1 MRNGDLMQVQKR
13 DGSIENFQDDKIKR
27 AVALAMSRT
36 DVKDDSLKDSVV
48 SFVKNHTSTGELPH
62 VDEVHELVED
72 GLMDAKAFSV
82 AREYITYRGKNMP
95 DIFCSRTAYK
105 PFEYPHLGS
114 YVDAIQQSYWIVSE
128 YNFSSDIHDFK
139 AVLLPHEKEAVK
151 RSMLAISQVEVAVKT
166 FWGKIGD
173 RLPKPEI
180 QEVGASF
187 SESECFSDDT
197 EVLTE
202 DGWKYL
208 KDLDKTEEV
217 AQYNME
223 SGEVSFV
230 KPSGYIKR
238 YHEGEMHLYQSEGT
252 DICVT
257 PRHEIL
263 VMHPQKDYYEKR
275 KSESGLWGRNYRYPT
290 SGYKT
295 GTKSFTDVDRLLVA
309 IQADGCL
316 LGETPSG
323 KGKVRRD
330 FSFNLSKQRKVD
342 RLIEILDA
350 VGIDYYK
357 RQGRDEFTIISGRLP
372 GGIES
377 TSNIKCFGF
386 INLSEVGSDYCEK
399 FFEELKYWDAA
410 CRVGRDSYT
419 YYNTNEVAVDKIMA
433 LGTLGGFNVNK
444 GMNRTKEQSM
454 MVPNPGGK
462 VRQSSKDCYAVS
474 VRKSDKTVYPKRES
488 IDYSGFVYCV
498 TVPESNI
505 VTRRN
510 KRVAISGNCRHSR
523 AYSHLLEL
531 LGLNKEFEKVLE
543 VPAIKKRVEYAQ
555 QALAKSK
562 TDSNQDYLES
572 VLLFTLFIENV
583 SLFSQFLIISTMN
596 KEKTVLSGMSNVI
609 AATSLEELT
618 HNDFGCAI
626 VNEIRKE
633 RPEWFTDELEERVQ
647 RLVWQAFEAEKGI
660 VDWIFEEGELDY
672 LPKASVIE
680 YIKNRFNMGLEQAG
694 FHKVFPINESLVEPT
709 LWFDL
714 QNNSTMHTDFLSNKP
729 VNYTKFSQSFDEN
742 ELF

>member
-36 DVKDDSLKDSVV
+36 DVKDESLKDSVV
-48 SFVKNHTSTGELPH
+48 SFVKNHISTGELPH

-82 AREYITYRGKNMP
+82 AREYITYRDKNMP
-95 DIFCSRTAYK
+95 DIFRSRTAYK

-173 RLPKPEI
+173 RMPKPEI

-202 DGWKYL
+202 DGWKYF

-223 SGEVSFV
+223 NGEVSFV

-238 YHEGEMHLYQSEGT
+238 YHEGEMHLYQSKGT

-275 KSESGLWGRNYRYPT
+275 KSENGLWCRNYRYPT

-316 LGETPSG
+316 LGGTPSG

-350 VGIDYYK
+350 IGIDYYK

-372 GGIES
+372 EGIES

-410 CRVGRDSYT
+410 CRVGRGSYT
-419 YYNTNEVAVDKIMA
+419 YYNTNEAAVDKIMA

-444 GMNRTKEQSM
+444 GMNRTSEQSM
-454 MVPNPGGK
+454 MIPNPDGK
-462 VRQSSKDCYAVS
+462 VCQSSKDCYAVS

-543 VPAIKKRVEYAQ
+543 VPAIKKRVEYAKK
-555 QALAKSK
+555 ALAKSK

-583 SLFSQFLIISTMN
+583 SLFSQFLILSTLN
-596 KEKTVLSGMSNVI
+596 KEKSVLKGMSNVI
-609 AATSLEELT
+609 AATSLEEQL
-618 HNDFGCAI
+618 HNNFGCAI

-633 RPEWFTDELEERVQ
+633 HPDWFTEELESHVQ
-647 RLVWQAFEAEKGI
+647 DMVMEAFEAESSI
-660 VDWIFEEGELDY
+660 VEWIFEEGELSY
-672 LPKASVIE
+672 LSKDSIIE
-680 YIKNRFNMGLEQAG
+680 YIKNRFNMGLLQAG
-694 FHKVFPINESLVEPT
+694 FKEVFKVDEVLLEGT

-714 QNNSTMHTDFLSNKP
+714 QNNSTMHTDFFSNKP
-729 VNYTKFSQSFDEN
+729 VNYTKFSQSFDSN
-742 ELF
+742 DLF

>member
-1 MRNGDLMQVQKR
+1 MLNGDFMQVQKR

-27 AVALAMSRT
+27 AIALAMSRT
-36 DVKDDSLKDSVV
+36 DVKDEYLKDTVV
-48 SFVKNHTSTGELPH
+48 SFVKNHIGTGELPH

-82 AREYITYRGKNMP
+82 AREYITYRDKHMP
-95 DIFCSRTAYK
+95 DIFRPRTAYK
-105 PFEYPHLGS
+105 PFEYPHLAS

-128 YNFSSDIHDFK
+128 FNFSSDIQDFK

-173 RLPKPEI
+173 RMSKPEI

-202 DGWKYL
+202 DGWKYF

-223 SGEVSFV
+223 TGEVSFV

-238 YHEGEMHLYQSEGT
+238 YHEGKMHLYQSRGT

-263 VMHPQKDYYEKR
+263 AMHPQKDYYEKR
-275 KSESGLWGRNYRYPT
+275 KSEDGLWCRNYRYPT

-295 GTKSFTDVDRLLVA
+295 GAKAFTDVDRLLIAV
-309 IQADGCL
+309 QSSDCL
-316 LGETPSG
+316 LGETPSEEG
-323 KGKVRRD
+323 KGRRD
-330 FSFNLSKQRKVD
+330 FSFNLSKQRKVE
-342 RLIEILDA
+342 RLTEILNA
-350 VGIDYYK
+350 TGIDYYK
-357 RQGRDEFTIISGRLP
+357 HQGGGGLTTIIGKLP
-372 GGIES
+372 EGIGS

-386 INLSEVGSDYCEK
+386 INLSEAGSGYCEK
-399 FFEELKYWDAA
+399 FFEELMYWGAS
-410 CRVGRDSYT
+410 CNIGQGSYT
-419 YYNTNEVAVDKIMA
+419 YYNTNEAAVDKIMA
-433 LGTLGGFNVNK
+433 LGTLGGFNVDK
-444 GMNRTKEQSM
+444 GMKLTGEQSM
-454 MVPNPGGK
+454 TTQGPD
-462 VRQSSKDCYAVS
+462 DCYAVS
-474 VRKSDKTVYPKRES
+474 IRKSDKTVYPKRVD

-498 TVPESNI
+498 TVPDSNI

-555 QALAKSK
+555 KALAKSK
-562 TDSNQDYLES
+562 SDSNQDYLES

-596 KEKTVLSGMSNVI
+596 KEKSVLKGMSNVI
-609 AATSLEELT
+609 AATSLEEQL
-618 HNDFGCAI
+618 HNNFGCAI

-633 RPEWFTDELEERVQ
+633 HPEWFTEELELHVQ
-647 RLVWQAFEAEKGI
+647 DMVMEAFEAESSI
-660 VDWIFEEGELDY
+660 VEWIFEEGELSY
-672 LPKASVIE
+672 LSKDSVIE
-680 YIKNRFNMGLEQAG
+680 YIKNRFNMGLLQAG
-694 FHKVFPINESLVEPT
+694 FKEVFEVDEGLLEKT

-714 QNNSTMHTDFLSNKP
+714 QNNSTMHTDFFSNKP
-729 VNYTKFSQSFDEN
+729 VNYTKFSQSFDSN
-742 ELF
+742 DLF